1 MPSGTTA
8 LTGDRYRAL
17 GGGIT
22 LLPCATAY
30 ALPASEEGEG
40 ITSHQQ
46 LEITAFTIGDVCR
59 VSQSI
64 AAGHFTIGFT

>member
-1 MPSGTTA
+1 MPSGTTS

-59 VSQSI
+59 VSRSI
-64 AAGHFTIGFT
+64 AVGRFTIGFT